1 MNAAKVAMSKECNGC
16 VGRNQAQDS
25 TGCEELGYPVIEC
38 VGITHCYGSR
48 TIYNDLSFSVPKGGV
63 VGLLGKNGTG
73 KTTTINILNGF
84 LRPQRG
90 SCRLF
95 GHDSQALPRRTKQ
108 RIALLLEGHVQYPF
122 LTVAQAERFL
132 APFYPQWDSAIYH
145 ELTERLHVSPKQRI
159 GSMSCGQRS
168 QVVLGL
174 ILAQNADLLILDDFT
189 LGLDPGYR
197 RLFIDYLREYVL
209 ARGKTVFVTSHIIQD
224 MERFIKDCIIMD
236 YGKILLHSTPSEIMT
251 NLTIYEVEGERIEA
265 TRAAITQGEDKVY
278 HPELYKNRLR
288 FSSFLPAESVAAF
301 LANAGCSPSKFDSRR
316 PTDLE
321 DAFIALTGEY

>member
-1 MNAAKVAMSKECNGC
+1 MAKVEECIDARQEGP
-16 VGRNQAQDS
+16 QSAQCS
-25 TGCEELGYPVIEC
+25 RRGEAVIEC
-38 VGITHCYGSR
+38 RGLTHYYGLR
-48 TIYNDLSFSVPKGGV
+48 LIYSDLSFSVARGGV

-95 GHDSQALPRRTKQ
+95 GEASHALPPSVKQ

-122 LTVAQAERFL
+122 MTVSQAERYL
-132 APFYPQWDSAIYH
+132 APFYPKWDSAVYH
-145 ELTERLHVSPKQRI
+145 ELTDRLRISPRQRI

-197 RLFIDYLREYVL
+197 RLFIDYLQEYVV

-224 MERFIKDCIIMD
+224 MERFIKECIILD
-236 YGKILLHSTPSEIMT
+236 YGKILLQKPTRELLS
-251 NLTIYEVEGERIEA
+251 NLQIYEVTGDKQGDALRVLAGESEG
-265 TRAAITQGEDKVY
+265 VY
-278 HPELYKNRLR
+278 HPEQLKNRIR
-288 FSSFLPAESVAAF
+288 FASFWPRERVVGF
-301 LANAGCSPSKFDSRR
+301 LARAGCDGARISSQSPK
-316 PTDLE
+316 DLE

>member
-1 MNAAKVAMSKECNGC
+1 MATVGECIEGQRVSRKET
-16 VGRNQAQDS
+16 RS
-25 TGCEELGYPVIEC
+25 TPREEAVIEC
-38 VGITHCYGSR
+38 VGLTHYYGSR
-48 TIYNDLSFSVPKGGV
+48 LIYSDLNFSVAKGGV

-84 LRPQRG
+84 LRPRGG

-95 GHDSQALPRRTKQ
+95 GADSQVLPTSVKQ

-122 LTVAQAERFL
+122 MTVAQAERYL
-132 APFYPQWDSAIYH
+132 APFYPQWDSEIYH
-145 ELTERLHVSPKQRI
+145 ELTSRLRINPKQRI

-197 RLFIDYLREYVL
+197 RLFIDCLQEYVV

-224 MERFIKDCIIMD
+224 MERFIKECIILD
-236 YGKILLHSTPSEIMT
+236 YGKILLQMPTQTVLSKLLIYKVTGTLPEAALRVLTEST
-251 NLTIYEVEGERIEA
+251 EGI
-265 TRAAITQGEDKVY
+265 Y
-278 HPELYKNRLR
+278 HPEQLKGHLR
-288 FSSFLPAESVAAF
+288 FASFWPRERVIAL
-301 LANAGCSPSKFDSRR
+301 LAQAGCHEEQISCQSPK
-316 PTDLE
+316 DLE

>member
-1 MNAAKVAMSKECNGC
+1 MVRIGKCIDRRQIINHKEKFSNS
-16 VGRNQAQDS
+16 REA
-25 TGCEELGYPVIEC
+25 VIEC
-38 VGITHCYGSR
+38 AGLTHCYGSR
-48 TIYNDLSFSVPKGGV
+48 LIYSDLNFSVAQGGV

-84 LRPQRG
+84 LRPQHG

-95 GHDSQALPRRTKQ
+95 GADSQALPPSVKQ
-108 RIALLLEGHVQYPF
+108 RIALLLEGHVQYSF
-122 LTVAQAERFL
+122 MTIAQAERYL
-132 APFYPQWDSAIYH
+132 APFYPKWDSAVYH
-145 ELTERLHVSPKQRI
+145 ELTSRLRINPKQRI

-197 RLFIDYLREYVL
+197 RLFIDYLQEYVV

-224 MERFIKDCIIMD
+224 MERFIKECIILD
-236 YGKILLHSTPSEIMT
+236 YGKILLQKPTREILS
-251 NLTIYEVEGERIEA
+251 NLLIYEVTGDKQDSALGVLMDA
-265 TRAAITQGEDKVY
+265 TDGIY
-278 HPELYKNRLR
+278 HPEKLKNRLR
-288 FSSFLPAESVAAF
+288 FASFWPRERVAG
-301 LANAGCSPSKFDSRR
+301 LLVQAGCSEENVNCQCPK
-316 PTDLE
+316 DLE